1 MRTASTGRE
10 SYAQYLN
17 RKETAMRATNSD
29 RNICIEYI
37 NLAYSHG
44 CLDDQ
49 EVDERISKVLG
60 CKTLGELEAVT
71 ADLPERKALEVPV
84 KRSMVRHAVK
94 PVTKTGR
101 VTRAVMLG
109 LPGSA
114 SLITAAIIANSCWCN
129 AHGWLLVADLILV
142 IAAIVS
148 VVVALLWIVGEA
160 DH

>member
-49 EVDERISKVLG
+49 EVDERINTVLG
-60 CKTLGELEAVT
+60 CKTLDELKAVT
-71 ADLPERKALEVPV
+71 TDLPERKALEVPA
-84 KRSMVRHAVK
+84 RHSMVRHAIK
-94 PVTKTGR
+94 PATKTGR

-114 SLITAAIIANSCWCN
+114 SLITAAVIAGSYWEN
-129 AHGWLLVADLILV
+129 ANGWPLAADVILV
-142 IAAIVS
+142 IAAILS
-148 VVVALLWIVGEA
+148 VVAALAWIVVEA
-160 DH
+160 DR